1 MKQGHKATWTE
12 RKIIEAFGLDA
23 RDWLVSK
30 NTSTEMVLVHKHTDQ
45 VRTIP
50 KNLL

>member
-1 MKQGHKATWTE
+1 MKRPRKATWSE

-23 RDWLVSK
+23 HDWLVSK

-45 VRTIP
+45 IRTIP